1 MLLRTA
7 SNFVIGGTDQRLGD
21 KQSHKSEPRTKGLC
35 PDWPVGEQLCG
46 DSLKGDSSG
55 GDEPP
60 GGGTGH
66 YQGSLLLGNKLWTLS
81 GKGHCLV
88 SPRAEGLLEN
98 VGAAKMCQWS

>member
-21 KQSHKSEPRTKGLC
+21 KQSHKSEPRTRGLRL
-35 PDWPVGEQLCG
+35 DWPVGEQLCG

-55 GDEPP
+55 GDKPP

-66 YQGSLLLGNKLWTLS
+66 TKLPRGSAPGKQTVGPKWLGPLFGES
-81 GKGHCLV
+81 KG
-88 SPRAEGLLEN
+88 
-98 VGAAKMCQWS
+98 